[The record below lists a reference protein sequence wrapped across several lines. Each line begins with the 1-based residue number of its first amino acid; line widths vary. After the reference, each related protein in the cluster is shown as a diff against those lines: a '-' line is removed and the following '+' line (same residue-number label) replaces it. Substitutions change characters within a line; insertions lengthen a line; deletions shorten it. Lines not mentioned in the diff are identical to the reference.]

1 MENDMFYGEYEH
13 TLDRKGR
20 LIIPSRFRDA
30 IKEHYVERFFIT
42 RGLDKC
48 LFMFAEDEW
57 RLQEQRFKTMSFTK
71 TEYRRF
77 NRMFF
82 SGASDFSPDKQGR
95 ILIPSYLKDYAG
107 IKRDVYII
115 GLSNRIEIWSRQN
128 WKDYYS
134 ESKDA
139 FEEVA
144 EKLIE

>member
-1 MENDMFYGEYEH
+1 MFYGEFEH

-20 LIIPSRFRDA
+20 LIVPSKFRDA
-30 IKEHYVERFFIT
+30 LKEHYIECFFIT

-57 RLQEQRFKTMSFTK
+57 RLQEQKFKSMSFTK
-71 TEYRRF
+71 SEYRRF
-77 NRMFF
+77 NRLYF
-82 SGASDFSPDKQGR
+82 SGACELVPDKQGR

-115 GLSNRIEIWSRQN
+115 GVSNRIEIWSREK
-128 WKDYYS
+128 WKEYYS
-134 ESKDA
+134 TSKES

-144 EKLIE
+144 ERLVEL